1 MQICWPW
8 IFGKRRHSGEMRN
21 KSQLMR
27 PIFLSLL
34 RHCLLLQGLRDK
46 KEDKQSGENACAGRK
61 LYLSHGREEK
71 PDQMVKIYI
80 LETKNDS

>member
-8 IFGKRRHSGEMRN
+8 IFGKRRHSGEMRD

-46 KEDKQSGENACAGRK
+46 KR
-61 LYLSHGREEK
+61 R
-71 PDQMVKIYI
+71 
-80 LETKNDS
+80 